1 MKTIALNEK
10 GLMETLLLKET
21 ETISNVAAQ
30 IGIEQIPHWKSDYSI
45 SGFMRTGKDAEGKC
59 YSEVLGHQRPL

>member
-21 ETISNVAAQ
+21 ETISNAAAK
-30 IGIEQIPHWKSDYSI
+30 IGIEQIPHWKSDYSR